1 MAVISEDHIEQVII
15 KEFIELG
22 YQYINGTDI
31 SPDGSMPERE
41 YNEVVLKNRLQEAIA
56 KLNPNIPYEA
66 QEEALRKVLRA
77 DSPELF
83 QNNYQFHKYLTEG
96 VDVEYRKTDR
106 IAGDKVWLID
116 YENRNNNEFLVINQF
131 TVIEG
136 NTNKRPD
143 VILFVNGLPL
153 VVIELKNAA
162 DENANVNAA
171 FNQLQ
176 TYKQAIPSLFQYN
189 ALLIASDGW
198 DALYGSLTSPKQF
211 FVPWKSIDGKLV
223 ADENIPQME
232 VMAKGMLNK
241 EVLPDLIRH
250 FTIFHLNKEK
260 ITKIVPR
267 YHQYFAVN
275 KAIEQTKRATG
286 FSLPPSGGVGGGHGD
301 QRAGVI
307 WHTQG
312 SGKSFSMAFY
322 AGKLVL
328 ALNNPTLVILT
339 DRNDLDD
346 QLFDTFSLSQDILR
360 QTPVQAENRDDLK
373 KKLSVTSGGIVFT
386 TIQKFL
392 PEIEEKIDLGNGKF
406 KNIKGQ
412 FEELSDRRNI
422 VVIADEAHRSQYDF
436 MDGFAKHMRDALPNA
451 SFIGFTGTPIENTD
465 KNTQAVFGDYIDVYD
480 IQQAVEDGATVRIF
494 YENRLAKINLKEEEI
509 PRVDAEFEELT
520 ESEEVTDQQK
530 LKAKWA
536 RLEAIVGNQ
545 HRLSLIAADIVKHFE
560 ERNAILD
567 GKAMI
572 VCMSRRIAVD
582 LYAEI
587 IKIKPD
593 WHSDDD
599 AEGTI
604 KVVMTGSSSDPLP
617 FQPHV
622 RNKAKR
628 KALGDRLKDPKDSLK
643 LAIVRDMWLTGFDA
657 PSMHTLYIDKPMKG
671 HNLMQAIARVN
682 RVYKD
687 KEGGLVVD
695 YIGIATDLK
704 KALSVYTESGGKGKP
719 AFDQEEAAS
728 VMMSKYEIVAQM
740 FSETPKE
747 PDTSLSPFGGNGKGG
762 GFDYKSFFGL
772 TPKEKLYFP
781 IQAANYI
788 LGLEDGKARYTN
800 AVTALSKSFAIS
812 VPHPYTSDIR
822 DEVGLFQAI
831 KARIV
836 KVTQSGKAKSD
847 EEIETAIK
855 QILSD
860 AVAAD
865 EVVDIFDAA
874 GIKKPDISILSDEFL
889 AEVKGMQHK
898 NLAFE
903 LLKKLLNDE
912 IKTRQTTNI
921 VQSKKFSEMIENAVR
936 SYQNN
941 LITSA
946 QVIEELINLAKEI
959 KEADRKGEDLG
970 LDFREFAF
978 YSALEVNDSAVAVL
992 GDDIL
997 RHIAR
1002 ELVDTVR
1009 GNTSI
1014 DWTVRENVQAKM
1026 RIAVKR
1032 ILRKHGYPPDMQEK
1046 ATETVIEQAKLMA
1059 NVFSINTKNYPK
1071 DQDGS
1076 FQLAAEP

>member
-1 MAVISEDHIEQVII
+1 MAVISEDHIEQII
-15 KEFIELG
+15 IQEFVELG
-22 YQYINGTDI
+22 YSYINGADI
-31 SPDGSMPERE
+31 SPEGRAQERE
-41 YNEVVLKNRLQEAIA
+41 YNEVVLKNRLHTAIS
-56 KLNPNIPYEA
+56 KLNPNVPSEA
-66 QEEALRKVLRA
+66 QEEAVKKVLRT
-77 DSPELF
+77 DSPNLY
-83 QNNYQFHKYLTEG
+83 QNNYQVHKYLTDG
-96 VDVEYRKTDR
+96 VDVEYRKGDR
-106 IAGDKVWLID
+106 IVGDKVWLID
-116 YENRNNNEFLVINQF
+116 YDNPTNNEFLVVNQF
-131 TVIEG
+131 TIIE
-136 NTNKRPD
+136 NNVNKRPD
-143 VILFVNGLPL
+143 LILFVNGLPL
-153 VVIELKNAA
+153 VVIELKNAV
-162 DENANVNAA
+162 DENATIHSA

-176 TYKQAIPSLFQYN
+176 TYKQTISSLFLYN
-189 ALLIASDGW
+189 ALLIISDGW

-211 FVPWKSIDGKLV
+211 FVPWKSIDGKMV
-223 ADENIPQME
+223 ADENMPQME

-241 EVLPDLIRH
+241 NVLPDLIRH
-250 FTIFHLNKEK
+250 YIIFHQNKEQ

-275 KAIEQTKRATG
+275 KAVETTKVATA
-286 FSLPPSGGVGGGHGD
+286 VNGD

-312 SGKSFSMAFY
+312 SGKSLSMVFY

-346 QLFDTFSLSQDILR
+346 QLFDTFSQSQDLLR

-392 PEIEEKIDLGNGKF
+392 PEIIDRIDIGEGKT

-412 FEELSDRRNI
+412 FEQLSDRRNI

-436 MDGFAKHMRDALPNA
+436 MDGFAKNMRDALPNA
-451 SFIGFTGTPIENTD
+451 SFIGFTGTPVESVD
-465 KNTQAVFGDYIDVYD
+465 KNTQAVFGEYIDVYD

-494 YENRLAKINLKEEEI
+494 YENRLAKINLKEDEK

-520 ESEEVTDQQK
+520 ENEELSDKQN
-530 LKAKWA
+530 LMSKWG
-536 RLEAIVGNQ
+536 RLEAIVGNE
-545 HRLSLIAADIVKHFE
+545 HRLELIANDIVKHFE
-560 ERNAILD
+560 SRNEVLD

-572 VCMSRRIAVD
+572 VCMSRRICVD
-582 LYAEI
+582 LYAQI
-587 IKIKPD
+587 IKIRPD

-599 AEGTI
+599 KDGTI
-604 KVVMTGSSSDPLP
+604 KVVMTGSSSDPIS

-628 KALGDRLKDPKDSLK
+628 KALGERLKDPKDKLK
-643 LAIVRDMWLTGFDA
+643 IAIVRDMWLTGFDA
-657 PSMHTLYIDKPMKG
+657 PSMHTLYIDKPMQG

-695 YIGIATDLK
+695 YIGIANDLK
-704 KALSVYTESGGKGKP
+704 RALALYTDSGGKGKP
-719 AFDQEEAAS
+719 AFDQDEAAS
-728 VMMSKYEIVAQM
+728 VMMGKYEVVAQM
-740 FSETPKE
+740 FFEQPTDK
-747 PDTSLSPFGGNGKGG
+747 TAQKGLN
-762 GFDYKSFFGL
+762 YKSFFSM

-781 IQAANYI
+781 IQGANYV
-788 LGLEDGKARYTN
+788 LGLENGKDRFIN
-800 AVTALSKSFAIS
+800 AVTELTKSFAIS
-812 VPHPYTSDIR
+812 VPHSYTIDIR

-836 KVTQSGKAKSD
+836 KVTQSGKGKSD

-860 AVAAD
+860 AIVSD
-865 EVVDIFDAA
+865 EVIDIFDAA

-889 AEVKGMQHK
+889 AEVKGMTHK
-898 NLAFE
+898 NLALE
-903 LLKKLLNDE
+903 LLKKLLKGE
-912 IKTRQTTNI
+912 IKSRTKVNL
-921 VQSKKFSEMIENAVR
+921 VQSKKFSDMLDSSVK

-946 QVIEELINLAKEI
+946 QVIDEMIRLAKEI
-959 KEADRKGEDLG
+959 KEADRRGEDLG
-970 LDFREFAF
+970 LDFREYAF
-978 YSALEVNDSAVAVL
+978 YSALELNDSSSAIL

-1009 GNTSI
+1009 RNTTI
-1014 DWTVRENVQAKM
+1014 DWTVREKVQAKM
-1026 RIAVKR
+1026 RLAVKK
-1032 ILRKHGYPPDMQEK
+1032 ILIKYGYPPDMTLK
-1046 ATETVIEQAKLMA
+1046 ATETVLEQAKLLA
-1059 NVFSINTKNYPK
+1059 NDFSSNSTYNLNN
-1071 DQDGS
+1071 DELGMV
-1076 FQLAAEP
+1076 AEP

>member
-1 MAVISEDHIEQVII
+1 MAVISEDHIEQVVIQ
-15 KEFIELG
+15 EFIELG
-22 YQYINGTDI
+22 YHYLNGADI
-31 SPDGSMPERE
+31 SPDGYSQERE
-41 YNEVVLKNRLQEAIA
+41 YNEVVLKSRLQNAIA
-56 KLNPNIPYEA
+56 LINPTVPADA
-66 QEEALRKVLRA
+66 QEEALRKVLRS
-77 DSPELF
+77 DSPNLF
-83 QNNYQFHKYLTEG
+83 HNNYQFHKYLTDG
-96 VDVEYRKTDR
+96 VEIEYRKGDR
-106 IAGDKVWLID
+106 IVGDKVWLID
-116 YENRNNNEFLVINQF
+116 YVNPENNEFLVVNQF
-131 TVIEG
+131 TIIEG
-136 NTNKRPD
+136 NINKRPD
-143 VILFVNGLPL
+143 IILFVNGLPL
-153 VVIELKNAA
+153 VVIELKNAV
-162 DENANVNAA
+162 DENATIKTA

-176 TYKQAIPSLFQYN
+176 TYKQAIPSLFHYN
-189 ALLIASDGW
+189 ALLIVSDGW
-198 DALYGSLTSPKQF
+198 DALYGSLTAPKQF
-211 FVPWKSIDGKLV
+211 FVPWKSIDGNVV
-223 ADENIPQME
+223 ADENMPQME

-241 EVLPDLIRH
+241 NVLLDLIRH
-250 FTIFHLNKEK
+250 YIVFHQNKDQ

-275 KAIEQTKRATG
+275 KAVETTKKATA
-286 FSLPPSGGVGGGHGD
+286 VNGD

-312 SGKSFSMAFY
+312 SGKSLSMVFY

-328 ALNNPTLVILT
+328 ALNNPTLVVLT

-346 QLFDTFSLSQDILR
+346 QLFDTFTSSQDLLR
-360 QTPVQAENRDDLK
+360 QTPVQAENRDHLK
-373 KKLSVTSGGIVFT
+373 RLLSVSSGGIVFT

-392 PEIEEKIDLGNGKF
+392 PEIEDKIELADGKF

-412 FEELSDRRNI
+412 FDELSDRRNI

-494 YENRLAKINLKEEEI
+494 YENRLAKINLKEEEK

-520 ESEEVTDQQK
+520 EGEETTSSQQ

-536 RLEAIVGNQ
+536 RLEAIVGNE
-545 HRLSLIAADIVKHFE
+545 HRLELIAADIVKHFE
-560 ERNAILD
+560 QRNAILD
-567 GKAMI
+567 GKGMI
-572 VCMSRRIAVD
+572 VCMSRRICVD

-587 IKIKPD
+587 VKIKPD

-599 AEGTI
+599 TEGAI
-604 KVVMTGSSSDPLP
+604 KVVMTGSSSDPLS

-622 RNKAKR
+622 RNKPKR
-628 KALGDRLKDPKDSLK
+628 KALGERLKDPKDKLK
-643 LAIVRDMWLTGFDA
+643 IAIVRDMWLTGFDA
-657 PSMHTLYIDKPMKG
+657 PAMHTLYIDKPMKG

-687 KEGGLVVD
+687 KEGGLIVD
-695 YIGIATDLK
+695 YIGIATELK
-704 KALSVYTESGGKGKP
+704 KALSVYTDNGGKGSP
-719 AFDQEEAAS
+719 TFDQEEAAS
-728 VMMSKYEIVAQM
+728 VMMGKYEIVAQM
-740 FSETPKE
+740 FSEQPIDKSQPKGF
-747 PDTSLSPFGGNGKGG
+747 DYNSFFSLSPKQ
-762 GFDYKSFFGL
+762 
-772 TPKEKLYFP
+772 KLYFP

-788 LGLEDGKARYTN
+788 LGLDNGKDRFIN
-800 AVTALSKSFAIS
+800 AVTALTKSFAIS
-812 VPHPYTSDIR
+812 VPHPHTIEIR

-836 KVTQSGKAKSD
+836 KVTQSTKGGKSD

-860 AVAAD
+860 AIVSD

-874 GIKKPDISILSDEFL
+874 GIKKPDISILSDEFM
-889 AEVKGMQHK
+889 AEIKGMQHK

-912 IKTRQTTNI
+912 IKVRRKTNI
-921 VQSKKFSEMIENAVR
+921 VQSKKFSEMLDQAVKN
-936 SYQNN
+936 YQNN
-941 LITSA
+941 LISSA
-946 QVIEELINLAKEI
+946 EIIDEMIRLAKDI
-959 KEADRKGEDLG
+959 KAADRKGEDLG

-992 GDDIL
+992 GDDVL

-1009 GNTSI
+1009 KNTSI

-1026 RIAVKR
+1026 RIAVKK
-1032 ILRKHGYPPDMQEK
+1032 ILRKHGYPPDMELK
-1046 ATETVIEQAKLMA
+1046 ATETVIEQAKLLA
-1059 NVFSINTKNYPK
+1059 NELNDAKSYKLNDRHDNSI
-1071 DQDGS
+1071 
-1076 FQLAAEP
+1076 AAEPN

>member
-1 MAVISEDHIEQVII
+1 MSVISEDHIEQVII
-15 KEFIELG
+15 QEFIDLG

-31 SPDGSMPERE
+31 SPGGATPERE
-41 YNEVVLKNRLQEAIA
+41 YKEVVLKNRLQEAIA
-56 KLNPNIPYEA
+56 KLNPTVPYEA
-66 QEEALRKVLRA
+66 QEEALRKVLRS

-116 YENRNNNEFLVINQF
+116 YESPSNNEFLVINQF

-162 DENANVNAA
+162 DENADVNAA

-176 TYKQAIPSLFQYN
+176 TYKQTIPSLFQYN

-211 FVPWKSIDGKLV
+211 FVPWKSIDGQLV
-223 ADENIPQME
+223 ANETIPQME

-250 FTIFHLNKEK
+250 FTIFHQNKEQT
-260 ITKIVPR
+260 IKIVPR

-275 KAIEQTKRATG
+275 KAVEATRKATAEN
-286 FSLPPSGGVGGGHGD
+286 GD

-312 SGKSFSMAFY
+312 SGKSLSMAFY

-360 QTPVQAENRDDLK
+360 QTPVQAENRDHLK
-373 KKLSVTSGGIVFT
+373 NLLSVTSGGIVFT

-392 PEIEEKIDLGNGKF
+392 PEIEEKIDSGNGKF

-494 YENRLAKINLKEEEI
+494 YENRLAKINLKEEEK

-520 ESEEVTDQQK
+520 ESEELTDQQK

-560 ERNAILD
+560 ERNSILD

-572 VCMSRRIAVD
+572 VCMSRRICVD

-587 IKIKPD
+587 IKIRPD

-604 KVVMTGSSSDPLP
+604 KVVMTGSSSDPLN

-622 RNKAKR
+622 RNKPKR

-740 FSETPKE
+740 FEEQPTDKSQPK
-747 PDTSLSPFGGNGKGG
+747 

-800 AVTALSKSFAIS
+800 SVTALSKSFAIS

-836 KVTQSGKAKSD
+836 KVTQSSKTKSD

-860 AVAAD
+860 AVVAD

-898 NLAFE
+898 NLALE

-912 IKTRQTTNI
+912 IKTRQKTNI

-936 SYQNN
+936 NYQNN

-992 GDDIL
+992 GDEIL

-1009 GNTSI
+1009 KNTSI

-1026 RIAVKR
+1026 RIAVKK
-1032 ILRKHGYPPDMQEK
+1032 ILRKHGYPPDLELK
-1046 ATETVIEQAKLMA
+1046 ATETVIEQAKLLA
-1059 NVFSINTKNYPK
+1059 NEFSKTKEYRINPNS
-1071 DQDGS
+1071 DMS
-1076 FQLAAEP
+1076 IAAEPKE

>member
-1 MAVISEDHIEQVII
+1 MAVISEDHIEQVVIQ
-15 KEFIELG
+15 EFIELG

-56 KLNPNIPYEA
+56 KFNKNIRYEA
-66 QEEALRKVLRA
+66 QEEALRKVLRS
-77 DSPELF
+77 DSPNLF
-83 QNNYQFHKYLTEG
+83 QNNYTFHKYLTEG
-96 VDVEYRKTDR
+96 VEIEYRKGER

-116 YENRNNNEFLVINQF
+116 YENPSNNEFLVVNQF

-153 VVIELKNAA
+153 VVIELKNAT
-162 DENANVNAA
+162 DENATIQSA

-189 ALLIASDGW
+189 AMLIASDGW
-198 DALYGSLTSPKQF
+198 DALYGSLTAPKQF

-241 EVLPDLIRH
+241 AVLLDLVRH
-250 FTIFHLNKEK
+250 FTIFHQNKDQ

-275 KAIEQTKRATG
+275 KALETTKRAT
-286 FSLPPSGGVGGGHGD
+286 SDNGD

-312 SGKSFSMAFY
+312 SGKSLSMVFY
-322 AGKLVL
+322 SGKLVL
-328 ALNNPTLVILT
+328 ALNNPTLVVLT

-346 QLFDTFSLSQDILR
+346 QLFDTFSASQDLLR
-360 QTPVQAENRDDLK
+360 QTPVQAENRDHLK
-373 KKLSVTSGGIVFT
+373 SLLSVSSGGIVFT

-392 PEIEEKIDLGNGKF
+392 PEIEEKIDLGDGKT

-412 FEELSDRRNI
+412 YEQLSERRNI

-436 MDGFAKHMRDALPNA
+436 MDGFAKHMRDALPYA
-451 SFIGFTGTPIENTD
+451 SFIGFTGTPIESTD

-494 YENRLAKINLKEEEI
+494 YENRLAKINLKEEEK

-520 ESEEVTDQQK
+520 ESEELTDRQK

-536 RLEAIVGNQ
+536 RLEAIVGNPK
-545 HRLSLIAADIVKHFE
+545 RIALIAQDIVNHFE
-560 ERNAILD
+560 SRNAVLD

-572 VCMSRRIAVD
+572 VCMSRRICVD
-582 LYAEI
+582 LYNAI
-587 IKIKPD
+587 VAIKPE

-599 AEGTI
+599 AEGVV

-622 RNKAKR
+622 RNKPRR
-628 KALGDRLKDPKDSLK
+628 KALGERLKDPKDSLK

-657 PSMHTLYIDKPMKG
+657 PAMHTLYIDKPMKG

-719 AFDQEEAAS
+719 AFDQDEAAE
-728 VMMSKYEIVAQM
+728 VMMGKYEVVAQM
-740 FSETPKE
+740 FSEQPADKSQPK
-747 PDTSLSPFGGNGKGG
+747 

-788 LGLEDGKARYTN
+788 LGLENGKERYIN
-800 AVTALSKSFAIS
+800 AVTSLSKAFAIS
-812 VPHPYTSDIR
+812 VPHPYTIDIR

-836 KVTQSGKAKSD
+836 KVTQSGKTKSD

-860 AVAAD
+860 AVVAD
-865 EVVDIFDAA
+865 AVVDIFDAA

-898 NLAFE
+898 NLALE

-912 IKTRQTTNI
+912 IKTRQKTNL
-921 VQSKKFSEMIENAVR
+921 VQSKKFSEMLESAVR
-936 SYQNN
+936 NYQNN

-946 QVIEELINLAKEI
+946 QVIEELIKLAKDI

-978 YSALEVNDSAVAVL
+978 YTALEVNDSAVSVL
-992 GDDIL
+992 GDDVL

-1009 GNTSI
+1009 RNTSI

-1026 RIAVKR
+1026 RIAVKK
-1032 ILRKHGYPPDMQEK
+1032 ILRKHGYPPDLELK
-1046 ATETVIEQAKLMA
+1046 ATETVIEQAKMMA
-1059 NVFSINTKNYPK
+1059 SEFSKTKEYKINPSS
-1071 DQDGS
+1071 DIS
-1076 FQLAAEP
+1076 IAAEPEQ

>member
-1 MAVISEDHIEQVII
+1 MAVISEEQIEQVII
-15 KEFIELG
+15 QEFIELG

-31 SPDGSMPERE
+31 SPDGSMHERE

-56 KLNPNIPYEA
+56 KLNPTIPYEA
-66 QEEALRKVLRA
+66 QEEALRKVLRS

-83 QNNYQFHKYLTEG
+83 QNNYQFHKYLTDG
-96 VDVEYRKTDR
+96 VDVEYRKKDR

-116 YENRNNNEFLVINQF
+116 YENPSNNEFLVINQF

-162 DENANVNAA
+162 DENADVNAA

-176 TYKQAIPSLFQYN
+176 TYKQSIPSLFQYN

-211 FVPWKSIDGKLV
+211 FGAWKSIDGQLV
-223 ADENIPQME
+223 ADETIPQME

-241 EVLPDLIRH
+241 NVLPDLIRH
-250 FTIFHLNKEK
+250 FTIFHQNKEQ

-275 KAIEQTKRATG
+275 KAVEATRKATAEN
-286 FSLPPSGGVGGGHGD
+286 GD

-312 SGKSFSMAFY
+312 SGKSLSMAFY

-346 QLFDTFSLSQDILR
+346 QLFDTFSLSKDILR
-360 QTPVQAENRDDLK
+360 QTPAQAENRDDLK

-392 PEIEEKIDLGNGKF
+392 PEIEDRIDLGNGKF

-412 FEELSDRRNI
+412 FDELSDRRNI

-494 YENRLAKINLKEEEI
+494 YENRLAKITLKEKEI

-520 ESEEVTDQQK
+520 ESEEITDQQK

-545 HRLSLIAADIVKHFE
+545 DRLSLIAADIVKHFE
-560 ERNAILD
+560 QRNTTLD
-567 GKAMI
+567 GKVMI
-572 VCMSRRIAVD
+572 VCMSRRICVD

-604 KVVMTGSSSDPLP
+604 KVVMTGSSSDPLN

-622 RNKAKR
+622 RNKPKR

-704 KALSVYTESGGKGKP
+704 KALSVYTENGGKGKP

-728 VMMSKYEIVAQM
+728 VMMSKYEIVVQM
-740 FSETPKE
+740 FEEQPTDKSQPK
-747 PDTSLSPFGGNGKGG
+747 

-800 AVTALSKSFAIS
+800 SVTALSKSFAIS

-836 KVTQSGKAKSD
+836 KVTQSSKTKSD

-860 AVAAD
+860 AVVAD

-889 AEVKGMQHK
+889 AEVKGMQYK
-898 NLAFE
+898 NLALE

-912 IKTRQTTNI
+912 IKTRQKTNI
-921 VQSKKFSEMIENAVR
+921 VQSKKFSEMLDQAIKN
-936 SYQNN
+936 YQNN
-941 LITSA
+941 LITSG
-946 QVIEELINLAKEI
+946 QIIDEMIRLAKEI
-959 KEADRKGEDLG
+959 TEADRKGEDLG

-992 GDDIL
+992 GDEIL

-1002 ELVDTVR
+1002 ELVDTIR
-1009 GNTSI
+1009 KNSSI

-1026 RIAVKR
+1026 RIAVKK
-1032 ILRKHGYPPDMQEK
+1032 ILRKHGYPPDLESK
-1046 ATETVIEQAKLMA
+1046 ATETVIEQAKMMA
-1059 NVFSINTKNYPK
+1059 NEFSKIKEYKINPSN
-1071 DQDGS
+1071 DIS
-1076 FQLAAEP
+1076 IAAEPKK

>member
-1 MAVISEDHIEQVII
+1 MAAVISEDHIEQIVIQ
-15 KEFIELG
+15 EFIDLG
-22 YQYINGTDI
+22 YSYVNGADI
-31 SPDGSMPERE
+31 SPDGIAQERE
-41 YNEVVLKNRLQEAIA
+41 FDEVVLKQRLQTAIT

-66 QEEALRKVLRA
+66 QEEAIKKILRT
-77 DSPELF
+77 DSPNLF
-83 QNNYQFHKYLTEG
+83 QNNYQVHKYLTDG
-96 VDVEYRKTDR
+96 VDVEYRKGDR

-116 YENRNNNEFLVINQF
+116 YENPTNNEFLVVNQF
-131 TVIEG
+131 TIIEK
-136 NTNKRPD
+136 NINKRPD
-143 VILFVNGLPL
+143 IILFVNGLPL
-153 VVIELKNAA
+153 VVIELKNAV
-162 DENANVNAA
+162 DENATIHSA

-176 TYKQAIPSLFQYN
+176 TYKQTISSLFLYN
-189 ALLIASDGW
+189 ALLIISDGW

-211 FVPWKSIDGKLV
+211 FVPWKSIDGKMV
-223 ADENIPQME
+223 ADENMPQME
-232 VMAKGMLNK
+232 VMVKGMLNK

-250 FTIFHLNKEK
+250 YIIFHQNKEE
-260 ITKIVPR
+260 IIKIVPR

-275 KAIEQTKRATG
+275 KAVETTKVATAIN
-286 FSLPPSGGVGGGHGD
+286 GD

-312 SGKSFSMAFY
+312 SGKSLSMVFY

-346 QLFDTFSLSQDILR
+346 QLFDTFSQSQDLLR

-392 PEIEEKIDLGNGKF
+392 PEIIEKIDIGEGKT

-412 FEELSDRRNI
+412 FEQLSDRRNI

-494 YENRLAKINLKEEEI
+494 YENRLAKINLKEEDK

-520 ESEEVTDQQK
+520 ESEEQDDRQK
-530 LKAKWA
+530 LKSRWA
-536 RLEAIVGNQ
+536 RLEAIVGNE
-545 HRLSLIAADIVKHFE
+545 HRLELIANDIVKHFE
-560 ERNAILD
+560 SRNEILD
-567 GKAMI
+567 GKGMI
-572 VCMSRRIAVD
+572 VCMSRRICVD
-582 LYAEI
+582 LYAQI
-587 IKIKPD
+587 IKIRPD

-599 AEGTI
+599 TEGTI
-604 KVVMTGSSSDPLP
+604 KVVMTGSSSDPLN

-622 RNKAKR
+622 RNKGKR
-628 KALGDRLKDPKDSLK
+628 KSLGERLKDPKDNLK

-657 PSMHTLYIDKPMKG
+657 PSMHTLYLDKPMQG

-695 YIGIATDLK
+695 YIGIANDLK
-704 KALSVYTESGGKGKP
+704 RALALYTDSGGKGKP
-719 AFDQEEAAS
+719 AFDQDEAAS
-728 VMMSKYEIVAQM
+728 VMMGKYEIVAQM
-740 FSETPKE
+740 FSEQPTDK
-747 PDTSLSPFGGNGKGG
+747 TVQKGLN
-762 GFDYKSFFGL
+762 YKSFFGL

-788 LGLEDGKARYTN
+788 LGLENGKDRYIN
-800 AVTALSKSFAIS
+800 SVTALSKSFAIS
-812 VPHPYTSDIR
+812 VPHPYTIDIR

-836 KVTQSGKAKSD
+836 KVTQSGKGKSD

-860 AVAAD
+860 AIVSD
-865 EVVDIFDAA
+865 EVIDIFDAA

-889 AEVKGMQHK
+889 AEVKGMTHK
-898 NLAFE
+898 NLALE
-903 LLKKLLNDE
+903 LLKKLLKDE
-912 IKTRQTTNI
+912 IKTRNRVNL
-921 VQSKKFSEMIENAVR
+921 VQSKKFSEMLDSSVR
-936 SYQNN
+936 NYQNN

-946 QVIEELINLAKEI
+946 QVIDEMIRLAKEI
-959 KEADRKGEDLG
+959 KDADRRGENLG
-970 LDFREFAF
+970 LDFREYAF
-978 YSALEVNDSAVAVL
+978 YSALEVNDNSVAVL

-1009 GNTSI
+1009 RNTSI

-1026 RIAVKR
+1026 RIAVKK
-1032 ILRKHGYPPDMQEK
+1032 ILRKHGYPPDMELK
-1046 ATETVIEQAKLMA
+1046 ATETVIEQAKLLA
-1059 NVFSINTKNYPK
+1059 NDFSNKNSYYNIG
-1071 DQDGS
+1071 GS
-1076 FQLAAEP
+1076 DELGMVAEPD

>member
-15 KEFIELG
+15 QEFIDLG
-22 YQYINGTDI
+22 YSYVNGADI
-31 SPDGSMPERE
+31 SPEGTAQERE
-41 YNEVVLKNRLQEAIA
+41 FNEVVLKNRLHSAIA
-56 KLNPNIPYEA
+56 QLNPNVPYEA
-66 QEEALRKVLRA
+66 QEEAVKKLLRT
-77 DSPELF
+77 DSPNLF
-83 QNNYQFHKYLTEG
+83 QNNYQVHKHLTDG
-96 VDVEYRKTDR
+96 VDVEYRKGDR
-106 IAGDKVWLID
+106 IIGDKVWLID
-116 YENRNNNEFLVINQF
+116 YENPTNNEFLVVNQF
-131 TVIEG
+131 TIIE
-136 NTNKRPD
+136 NNVNKRPD
-143 VILFVNGLPL
+143 LILFINGLPL
-153 VVIELKNAA
+153 VVIELKNAV
-162 DENANVNAA
+162 DENATISSA

-176 TYKQAIPSLFQYN
+176 TYKQTISSLFQYN
-189 ALLIASDGW
+189 ALLIISDGW

-232 VMAKGMLNK
+232 VLAKGMLNK
-241 EVLPDLIRH
+241 SVLPDLIRNYI
-250 FTIFHLNKEK
+250 IFHQNKEQ

-275 KAIEQTKRATG
+275 KAVETTKLAT
-286 FSLPPSGGVGGGHGD
+286 SEKGD

-312 SGKSFSMAFY
+312 SGKSLSMVFY

-346 QLFDTFSLSQDILR
+346 QLFDTFSQSQDLLR

-373 KKLSVTSGGIVFT
+373 KKLSVSSGGIVFT

-392 PEIEEKIDLGNGKF
+392 PEVVDKIDVGEGKT

-412 FEELSDRRNI
+412 FEQLSDRRNI

-451 SFIGFTGTPIENTD
+451 SFIGFTGTPIANTD

-494 YENRLAKINLKEEEI
+494 YENRLAKINLKEEEK

-520 ESEEVTDQQK
+520 ESEELTERQK
-530 LKAKWA
+530 LKSKWA
-536 RLEAIVGNQ
+536 RLEAIVGNE
-545 HRLSLIAADIVKHFE
+545 HRLELIANDIVKHFE
-560 ERNAILD
+560 SRNEILD

-572 VCMSRRIAVD
+572 VCMSRRICVD
-582 LYAEI
+582 LYAQI
-587 IKIKPD
+587 IKLRPE

-599 AEGTI
+599 ADGSI
-604 KVVMTGSSSDPLP
+604 KVVMTGSSSDPLS

-628 KALGDRLKDPKDSLK
+628 KALGERIKDPKDKLK
-643 LAIVRDMWLTGFDA
+643 IAIVRDMWLTGFDA
-657 PSMHTLYIDKPMKG
+657 PSMHTLYIDKPMQG

-695 YIGIATDLK
+695 YIGIANDLK
-704 KALSVYTESGGKGKP
+704 RALALYTDSGGKGKP
-719 AFDQEEAAS
+719 AFDQDEAAS
-728 VMMSKYEIVAQM
+728 VMMGKYEIVSQM
-740 FSETPKE
+740 FSEQPLDK
-747 PDTSLSPFGGNGKGG
+747 SVKK
-762 GFDYKSFFGL
+762 GFDYKSFF
-772 TPKEKLYFP
+772 TMSPKEKLYFP
-781 IQAANYI
+781 IQGANYV
-788 LGLEDGKARYTN
+788 LGLENGKERFIN
-800 AVTALSKSFAIS
+800 AVTELTKSFAIS
-812 VPHPYTSDIR
+812 VPHPYTMDIR

-831 KARIV
+831 KTRIV
-836 KVTQSGKAKSD
+836 KVTQSERGKTD
-847 EEIETAIK
+847 EEIDTAIK

-860 AVAAD
+860 AIVSD
-865 EVVDIFDAA
+865 EVIDIFDAA

-889 AEVKGMQHK
+889 AEVKGMTHK
-898 NLAFE
+898 NLALE
-903 LLKKLLNDE
+903 LLKKLLKGE
-912 IKTRQTTNI
+912 IKTRTKVNL
-921 VQSKKFSEMIENAVR
+921 VQAKKFSEMLDSSVKN
-936 SYQNN
+936 YQNN

-946 QVIEELINLAKEI
+946 QVIDEMIRLAKEI
-959 KEADRKGEDLG
+959 KEADRRGEDLG
-970 LDFREFAF
+970 LDFREYAF
-978 YSALEVNDSAVAVL
+978 YSALEVNDSSVAVL

-1009 GNTSI
+1009 RNTSI

-1026 RIAVKR
+1026 RIAVKK
-1032 ILRKHGYPPDMQEK
+1032 ILRKHGYPPDMELK
-1046 ATETVIEQAKLMA
+1046 ATETVIEQAKLLA
-1059 NVFSINTKNYPK
+1059 NDFSGTSTYMLNGDNL
-1071 DQDGS
+1071 GMV
-1076 FQLAAEP
+1076 AEP

>member
-1 MAVISEDHIEQVII
+1 MTVISEDHIERVVIQ
-15 KEFIELG
+15 EFIELG
-22 YQYINGTDI
+22 YQYLNGVEI
-31 SPDGSMPERE
+31 SPDGLFKERE
-41 YNEVVLKNRLQEAIA
+41 YTEVVLKQRLKNAIA
-56 KLNPNIPYEA
+56 LFNSNIPAEA
-66 QEEALRKVLRA
+66 QEEALRKVLRS
-77 DSPELF
+77 DSPNLF
-83 QNNYQFHKYLTEG
+83 QNNYQFHKYLTDG
-96 VDVEYRKTDR
+96 VEIEYRKADR

-116 YENRNNNEFLVINQF
+116 YTNPENNAFLVINQF

-143 VILFVNGLPL
+143 IILFINGLPL

-162 DENANVNAA
+162 DENATIKTA

-189 ALLIASDGW
+189 VLLIASDGW
-198 DALYGSLTSPKQF
+198 DALYGSLTAPKQF
-211 FVPWKSIDGKLV
+211 FVPWKSIDGNVV
-223 ADENIPQME
+223 ADENMPQIE
-232 VMAKGMLNK
+232 VLAKGMLNK
-241 EVLPDLIRH
+241 KVFLDLIRH
-250 FTIFHLNKEK
+250 YVVFHQNKDQF
-260 ITKIVPR
+260 IKIVPR

-275 KAIEQTKRATG
+275 KAVETTKKATA
-286 FSLPPSGGVGGGHGD
+286 VNGD

-312 SGKSFSMAFY
+312 SGKSLSMVFY

-346 QLFDTFSLSQDILR
+346 QLFDTFSLSQDLLR
-360 QTPVQAENRDDLK
+360 QTPVQAENRDHLK
-373 KKLSVTSGGIVFT
+373 SLLSVSSGGIVFT

-392 PEIEEKIDLGNGKF
+392 PEIEEKIDLGYGKT

-412 FEELSDRRNI
+412 FEQLSDRRNI

-436 MDGFAKHMRDALPNA
+436 IDGFAKHMRDALPNA

-480 IQQAVEDGATVRIF
+480 IQQAVEDGATVRIY
-494 YENRLAKINLKEEEI
+494 YENRLAKINLKEEEK

-520 ESEEVTDQQK
+520 ESEEQSDRQQ

-536 RLEAIVGNQ
+536 RLEAIVGNE
-545 HRLSLIAADIVKHFE
+545 HRLQLIAADIVKHFE
-560 ERNAILD
+560 QRDAILD

-572 VCMSRRIAVD
+572 VCMSRRICVD
-582 LYAEI
+582 LYDEI
-587 IKIKPD
+587 VKIRPE
-593 WHSDDD
+593 WHSNDDTD
-599 AEGTI
+599 GII
-604 KVVMTGSSSDPLP
+604 KVVMTGSSSDPLNY
-617 FQPHV
+617 QPHV
-622 RNKAKR
+622 RNKQKR
-628 KALGDRLKDPKDSLK
+628 KALGDRLKEPKDKLK

-657 PSMHTLYIDKPMKG
+657 PVLHTLYIDKPMKG

-687 KEGGLVVD
+687 KEGGLIVD
-695 YIGIATDLK
+695 YIGFATDLK
-704 KALSVYTESGGKGKP
+704 KAMSVYTESGGKGNP

-728 VMMSKYEIVAQM
+728 VMMGKYEIVAQM
-740 FSETPKE
+740 FSEQPT
-747 PDTSLSPFGGNGKGG
+747 DISQLKG
-762 GFDYKSFFGL
+762 FKYKSFFGL

-781 IQAANYI
+781 IQATNFI
-788 LGLEDGKARYTN
+788 LGLENGKDRYIN
-800 AVTALSKSFAIS
+800 AVTALTRAFAIS
-812 VPHPYTSDIR
+812 VPHPYTIDIR
-822 DEVGLFQAI
+822 DEVGLFQAM

-836 KVTQSGKAKSD
+836 KVTQSSKWGKSD
-847 EEIETAIK
+847 EDIETAIK

-860 AVAAD
+860 AIVSD

-912 IKTRQTTNI
+912 IKSRQKINL
-921 VQSKKFSEMIENAVR
+921 VQSKKFSEMLNQAVKN
-936 SYQNN
+936 YQNN

-946 QVIEELINLAKEI
+946 QVIEEMIQLAKDI

-978 YSALEVNDSAVAVL
+978 YSALEVNDSAVSIL
-992 GDDIL
+992 GDDVL

-1002 ELVDTVR
+1002 ELVDAVKN
-1009 GNTSI
+1009 NTSI
-1014 DWTVRENVQAKM
+1014 DWAIRENVQAKM
-1026 RIAVKR
+1026 RIAIKK
-1032 ILRKHGYPPDMQEK
+1032 ILRKYGYPPDMEFK
-1046 ATETVIEQAKLMA
+1046 ATETVIEQAKLLA
-1059 NVFSINTKNYPK
+1059 DEFFGKPYSL
-1071 DQDGS
+1071 GS
-1076 FQLAAEP
+1076 DIPYSMVAEP

>member
-1 MAVISEDHIEQVII
+1 MAAVISENHIEQIVIQ
-15 KEFIELG
+15 EFIDLG
-22 YQYINGTDI
+22 YSYVNGADI
-31 SPDGSMPERE
+31 SPEGIAQERQFD
-41 YNEVVLKNRLQEAIA
+41 EVVLKLRLQAAIS
-56 KLNPNIPYEA
+56 KLNPNVPYEA
-66 QEEALRKVLRA
+66 QEEAVKKLLRTN
-77 DSPELF
+77 SPNLF
-83 QNNYQFHKYLTEG
+83 QNNYDVHKYLTDG
-96 VDVEYRKTDR
+96 VDVEYRKGDR

-116 YENRNNNEFLVINQF
+116 YENPNNNEYLVVNQF
-131 TVIEG
+131 TIIE
-136 NTNKRPD
+136 NNVNKRPD
-143 VILFVNGLPL
+143 IILFINGLPL
-153 VVIELKNAA
+153 VVIELKNAV
-162 DENANVNAA
+162 DENATINSA

-176 TYKQAIPSLFQYN
+176 TYKQSIPSLFLYN
-189 ALLIASDGW
+189 ALLIVSDGW
-198 DALYGSLTSPKQF
+198 EALYGSLTSPKQF
-211 FVPWKSIDGKLV
+211 FVPWKSIDGKMV
-223 ADENIPQME
+223 ADENMPQME
-232 VMAKGMLNK
+232 VMVKGMLNK
-241 EVLPDLIRH
+241 QVLPDLIRH
-250 FTIFHLNKEK
+250 YILFHKNKEE
-260 ITKIVPR
+260 IIKIVPR

-275 KAIEQTKRATG
+275 KAVETTRVATAEG
-286 FSLPPSGGVGGGHGD
+286 GD

-312 SGKSFSMAFY
+312 SGKSLSMVFY

-373 KKLSVTSGGIVFT
+373 KKLSVASGGIVFT

-392 PEIEEKIDLGNGKF
+392 PEVIEKVDIGDGKT

-412 FEELSDRRNI
+412 FEQLSDRRNI

-480 IQQAVEDGATVRIF
+480 IQQAVEDGATVRIY
-494 YENRLAKINLKEEEI
+494 YENRLAKINLKEEEK

-520 ESEEVTDQQK
+520 ESEEQSQLHK
-530 LKAKWA
+530 LKSRWA
-536 RLEAIVGNQ
+536 RLEAIVGNE
-545 HRLSLIAADIVKHFE
+545 HRLELIAADIVKHFE
-560 ERNAILD
+560 TRNETLD

-572 VCMSRRIAVD
+572 VCMSRRICVD
-582 LYAEI
+582 LYAQI
-587 IKIKPD
+587 IKIRPD

-599 AEGTI
+599 KEGTI
-604 KVVMTGSSSDPLP
+604 KVVMTGSSSDPLN

-628 KALGDRLKDPKDSLK
+628 KALGERLKDAKDPLK

-657 PSMHTLYIDKPMKG
+657 PSMHTLYLDKPMQG

-695 YIGIATDLK
+695 YIGIANDLK
-704 KALSVYTESGGKGKP
+704 RALALYTDSGGKGKP
-719 AFDQEEAAS
+719 AFDQDEAAE
-728 VMMSKYEIVAQM
+728 VMMGKYEIVSQM
-740 FSETPKE
+740 FSEQPLDRTVQK
-747 PDTSLSPFGGNGKGG
+747 
-762 GFDYKSFFGL
+762 GFDYKSFFSL

-788 LGLEDGKARYTN
+788 LGLENGKDRYIN
-800 AVTALSKSFAIS
+800 SVTALSKSFAIS
-812 VPHPYTSDIR
+812 VPHPYTIDIR

-836 KVTQSGKAKSD
+836 KVTQSGGKSD
-847 EEIETAIK
+847 EEMETAIK

-860 AVAAD
+860 AIVSED
-865 EVVDIFDAA
+865 VIDIFDAA

-889 AEVKGMQHK
+889 AEVKGMTHK
-898 NLAFE
+898 NLALE
-903 LLKKLLNDE
+903 LLKKLLKGE
-912 IKTRQTTNI
+912 IKTRTKVNL
-921 VQSKKFSEMIENAVR
+921 VQSKKFSEMLDSAVKN
-936 SYQNN
+936 YQNN

-946 QVIEELINLAKEI
+946 QVIDEMIRLAKEI
-959 KEADRKGEDLG
+959 KEADRRGEDLG
-970 LDFREFAF
+970 LDFREYAF
-978 YSALEVNDSAVAVL
+978 YSALEVNDSSVAIL
-992 GDDIL
+992 GDEIL

-1009 GNTSI
+1009 KNTSI

-1026 RIAVKR
+1026 RIAVKK
-1032 ILRKHGYPPDMQEK
+1032 ILRKHGYPPDMELK
-1046 ATETVIEQAKLMA
+1046 ATETVIEQAKL
-1059 NVFSINTKNYPK
+1059 
-1071 DQDGS
+1071 
-1076 FQLAAEP
+1076 LATDYSSSSNSYNLGDLDDLRMVAEL

>member
-15 KEFIELG
+15 QEFIELG

-56 KLNPNIPYEA
+56 KLNPTVPYEA
-66 QEEALRKVLRA
+66 QEEALRKVLRS

-96 VDVEYRKTDR
+96 VDVEYRKKDR

-116 YENRNNNEFLVINQF
+116 YENPSNNEFLVINQF

-162 DENANVNAA
+162 DENADVNAA

-176 TYKQAIPSLFQYN
+176 TYKQTIPNLFQYN

-211 FVPWKSIDGKLV
+211 FVPWKSIDGQLV

-250 FTIFHLNKEK
+250 FTIFHQNKEQ

-275 KAIEQTKRATG
+275 KAVEATRKATAEN
-286 FSLPPSGGVGGGHGD
+286 GD

-312 SGKSFSMAFY
+312 SGKSLSMAFY

-392 PEIEEKIDLGNGKF
+392 PEIEEKIDLGNGKY

-494 YENRLAKINLKEEEI
+494 YENRLAKINLKEEEK

-520 ESEEVTDQQK
+520 ESEELTDQQK

-572 VCMSRRIAVD
+572 VCMSRRICVD

-604 KVVMTGSSSDPLP
+604 KVVMTGSSSDPLN

-622 RNKAKR
+622 RNKPKR

-740 FSETPKE
+740 FEEQPTDKSQPK
-747 PDTSLSPFGGNGKGG
+747 
-762 GFDYKSFFGL
+762 GFDYKSFFRL

-800 AVTALSKSFAIS
+800 SVTALSKSFAIS

-836 KVTQSGKAKSD
+836 KVTQSSKTKSD

-860 AVAAD
+860 AVVAD

-898 NLAFE
+898 NLALE

-912 IKTRQTTNI
+912 IKTRQKTNI

-936 SYQNN
+936 NYQNN

-992 GDDIL
+992 GDEIL

-1002 ELVDTVR
+1002 ELVDTIR
-1009 GNTSI
+1009 KNSSI

-1026 RIAVKR
+1026 RIAVKK
-1032 ILRKHGYPPDMQEK
+1032 ILRKHGYPPDLELK
-1046 ATETVIEQAKLMA
+1046 ATETVIEQAKMMA
-1059 NVFSINTKNYPK
+1059 SEFSKSKDYKINPSS
-1071 DQDGS
+1071 DMS
-1076 FQLAAEP
+1076 IAAEPKE

>member
-1 MAVISEDHIEQVII
+1 MAAVISEDHIEQIVIQ
-15 KEFIELG
+15 EFIDLG
-22 YQYINGTDI
+22 YSYVNGADI
-31 SPDGSMPERE
+31 SPEGIAQERQFD
-41 YNEVVLKNRLQEAIA
+41 EVVLKQRLQAAIS
-56 KLNPNIPYEA
+56 KLNPNVPYEA
-66 QEEALRKVLRA
+66 QEEAVKKLLRTNG
-77 DSPELF
+77 PNLF
-83 QNNYQFHKYLTEG
+83 QNNYDVHKYLTDG
-96 VDVEYRKTDR
+96 VDVEYRKGDR

-116 YENRNNNEFLVINQF
+116 YENPNNNEYLVVNQF
-131 TVIEG
+131 TIIE
-136 NTNKRPD
+136 NNVNKRPD
-143 VILFVNGLPL
+143 IILFINGLPL
-153 VVIELKNAA
+153 VVIELKNAV
-162 DENANVNAA
+162 DENATINSA

-176 TYKQAIPSLFQYN
+176 TYKQAIPSLFLYN
-189 ALLIASDGW
+189 ALLIVSDGW
-198 DALYGSLTSPKQF
+198 EALYGSLTSPKQF
-211 FVPWKSIDGKLV
+211 FVPWKSIDGKMV
-223 ADENIPQME
+223 ADENMPQME
-232 VMAKGMLNK
+232 VMVKGMLNK

-250 FTIFHLNKEK
+250 YILFHKNKEE
-260 ITKIVPR
+260 ILKIVPR

-275 KAIEQTKRATG
+275 KAVDTTRVATAEG
-286 FSLPPSGGVGGGHGD
+286 GD

-312 SGKSFSMAFY
+312 SGKSLSMVFY

-373 KKLSVTSGGIVFT
+373 KKLSVASGGIVFT

-392 PEIEEKIDLGNGKF
+392 PEVIEKIDIGDGKT

-412 FEELSDRRNI
+412 FEQLSDRRNI

-480 IQQAVEDGATVRIF
+480 IQQAVEDGATVRIY
-494 YENRLAKINLKEEEI
+494 YENRLAKINLKEEEK

-520 ESEEVTDQQK
+520 ESEEQSQQHK
-530 LKAKWA
+530 LKSRWA
-536 RLEAIVGNQ
+536 RLEAIVGNE
-545 HRLSLIAADIVKHFE
+545 HRLELIAADIVKHFE
-560 ERNAILD
+560 TRNETLD

-572 VCMSRRIAVD
+572 VCMSRRICVD
-582 LYAEI
+582 LYAQI
-587 IKIKPD
+587 IKIRPD
-593 WHSDDD
+593 WHSEDDK
-599 AEGTI
+599 EGTI
-604 KVVMTGSSSDPLP
+604 KVVMTGSSSDPLN

-622 RNKAKR
+622 RNKSKR
-628 KALGDRLKDPKDSLK
+628 KALGERLKDPKDPLK

-657 PSMHTLYIDKPMKG
+657 PSMHTLYLDKPMQG

-695 YIGIATDLK
+695 YIGIANDLK
-704 KALSVYTESGGKGKP
+704 QALALYTDSGGKGKP
-719 AFDQEEAAS
+719 AFDQDEAAD
-728 VMMSKYEIVAQM
+728 VMMGKYEIVSQM
-740 FSETPKE
+740 FSEQPLDKTAQK
-747 PDTSLSPFGGNGKGG
+747 
-762 GFDYKSFFGL
+762 GFDYKSFFTL

-788 LGLEDGKARYTN
+788 LGLENGKDRYIN
-800 AVTALSKSFAIS
+800 SVTALSKSFAIS
-812 VPHPYTSDIR
+812 VPHPYTIDIR

-836 KVTQSGKAKSD
+836 KVTQIGGKSD
-847 EEIETAIK
+847 EEMETAIK

-860 AVAAD
+860 AIVSED
-865 EVVDIFDAA
+865 VIDIFDAA

-889 AEVKGMQHK
+889 AEVKGMTHK
-898 NLAFE
+898 NLALE
-903 LLKKLLNDE
+903 LLKKLLKGE
-912 IKTRQTTNI
+912 IKTRTKVNL
-921 VQSKKFSEMIENAVR
+921 VQSKKFSEMLDSAVKN
-936 SYQNN
+936 YQNN

-946 QVIEELINLAKEI
+946 QVIDEMIRLAKEI
-959 KEADRKGEDLG
+959 KEADRRGEDLG
-970 LDFREFAF
+970 LDFREYAF
-978 YSALEVNDSAVAVL
+978 YSALEVNDSSVAVL
-992 GDDIL
+992 GDEIL

-1009 GNTSI
+1009 KNTSI

-1032 ILRKHGYPPDMQEK
+1032 ILRKHGYPPDMELK
-1046 ATETVIEQAKLMA
+1046 ATETVIEQAKL
-1059 NVFSINTKNYPK
+1059 
-1071 DQDGS
+1071 
-1076 FQLAAEP
+1076 LATDYSSN

>member
-1 MAVISEDHIEQVII
+1 MAAVISEDHIEQVII
-15 KEFIELG
+15 QEFIDLG
-22 YQYINGTDI
+22 YHYLNGVDI
-31 SPDGSMPERE
+31 SPEGLYKERE

-56 KLNPNIPYEA
+56 KHNPTIPAEA
-66 QEEALRKVLRA
+66 QEEALRKVLRS

-83 QNNYQFHKYLTEG
+83 QNNYRFHKYLTDG
-96 VDVEYRKTDR
+96 VEVEFRKGDR
-106 IAGDKVWLID
+106 IAGDKVWLVD
-116 YENRNNNEFLVINQF
+116 YDNPHNNEFLVVNQF

-136 NTNKRPD
+136 NVNKRPD

-162 DENANVNAA
+162 DENADVSAA

-176 TYKQAIPSLFQYN
+176 TYKKAIPSLFQYN

-211 FVPWKSIDGKLV
+211 FVPWKSIDGELV
-223 ADENIPQME
+223 ADEHIPQME

-241 EVLPDLIRH
+241 DVMLDLIRH
-250 FTIFHLNKEK
+250 FTIFHQNKEQL
-260 ITKIVPR
+260 TKIVPR

-275 KAIEQTKRATG
+275 KAVNATKKATDIN
-286 FSLPPSGGVGGGHGD
+286 GD

-312 SGKSFSMAFY
+312 SGKSLSMAFY

-360 QTPVQAENRDDLK
+360 QTPVQAENRDHLKDL
-373 KKLSVTSGGIVFT
+373 LSVGSGGIVFT

-392 PEIEEKIDLGNGKF
+392 PEIEQKIDLGDGKF

-412 FEELSDRRNI
+412 FDELSDRRNI

-436 MDGFAKHMRDALPNA
+436 IDGFAKHMRDALPNA

-465 KNTQAVFGDYIDVYD
+465 KNTQAVFGDYIDIYD

-494 YENRLAKINLKEEEI
+494 YENRLAKIALKEENKYQIDEQLNL
-509 PRVDAEFEELT
+509 VAEEMADYGEKDEGISYDI
-520 ESEEVTDQQK
+520 ESK
-530 LKAKWA
+530 KAKWA
-536 RLEAIVGNQ
+536 RLEAIVG
-545 HRLSLIAADIVKHFE
+545 HPDRLKLIATDIVKHFE
-560 ERNAILD
+560 DRNAILD
-567 GKAMI
+567 GKGMI
-572 VCMSRRIAVD
+572 VCMSRRIAVE
-582 LYAEI
+582 LYDEI
-587 IKIKPD
+587 IKIRPD

-599 AEGTI
+599 NEGAI

-628 KALGDRLKDPKDSLK
+628 KALGERLKDPKDGLK

-657 PSMHTLYIDKPMKG
+657 PSLHTLYIDKPMKG

-719 AFDQEEAAS
+719 AFDQEEAAA

-740 FSETPKE
+740 FSEQPKDHTE
-747 PDTSLSPFGGNGKGG
+747 SKG
-762 GFDYKSFFGL
+762 FNYQSFFTM

-788 LGLEDGKARYTN
+788 LGLEDGKARYIN
-800 AVTALSKSFAIS
+800 AVTALSKAFAIS
-812 VPHPYTSDIR
+812 VPHPSTIEIR

-831 KARIV
+831 KSRIV
-836 KVTQSGKAKSD
+836 KVTQSKKGKSD

-860 AVAAD
+860 AVVAD
-865 EVVDIFDAA
+865 EVIDIFDAA

-889 AEVKGMQHK
+889 AEVKGMKHK

-912 IKTRQTTNI
+912 VKTRQRTNI

-936 SYQNN
+936 NYQNN

-946 QVIEELINLAKEI
+946 EVIQELINLAKDI

-978 YSALEVNDSAVAVL
+978 YSALEVNDSAVSIL

-1009 GNTSI
+1009 SNSSI

-1026 RIAVKR
+1026 RIAVKK
-1032 ILRKHGYPPDMQEK
+1032 ILRKHGYPPDLELK
-1046 ATETVIEQAKLMA
+1046 ATETVLEQAKL
-1059 NVFSINTKNYPK
+1059 
-1071 DQDGS
+1071 
-1076 FQLAAEP
+1076 LASAMS

>member
-1 MAVISEDHIEQVII
+1 MAVISEDHIEQIVIQ
-15 KEFIELG
+15 EFIDLG
-22 YQYINGTDI
+22 YSYVNGADI
-31 SPDGSMPERE
+31 SPEGVAQERE
-41 YNEVVLKNRLQEAIA
+41 FDEVILKYRLRNAIA
-56 KLNPNIPYEA
+56 KLNSTVPAEA
-66 QEEALRKVLRA
+66 QEDALKKLLRT
-77 DSPELF
+77 DSPNLF
-83 QNNYQFHKYLTEG
+83 QNNYTIHKYLTDG
-96 VDVEYRKTDR
+96 VDVEYRKGDR
-106 IAGDKVWLID
+106 IVGDKVWLID
-116 YENRNNNEFLVINQF
+116 YENPSNNEFLVVNQF
-131 TVIEG
+131 TIIE
-136 NTNKRPD
+136 NNINKRPD
-143 VILFVNGLPL
+143 VILFINGLPL
-153 VVIELKNAA
+153 VVIELKNAV
-162 DENANVNAA
+162 DENATIHSA

-176 TYKQAIPSLFQYN
+176 TYKQAIPSLFLYN
-189 ALLIASDGW
+189 ALLIVSDGW
-198 DALYGSLTSPKQF
+198 EALYGSLTAPKQF
-211 FVPWKSIDGKLV
+211 FVPWKSVDGKAV
-223 ADENIPQME
+223 ADEDIPQME
-232 VMAKGMLNK
+232 VMVKGMLNK
-241 EVLPDLIRH
+241 NVLPDLIRH
-250 FTIFHLNKEK
+250 YILFHQNKEQ
-260 ITKIVPR
+260 ISKIVPR

-275 KAIEQTKRATG
+275 KAVETTKRATAED
-286 FSLPPSGGVGGGHGD
+286 GD

-312 SGKSFSMAFY
+312 SGKSLSMVFY

-328 ALNNPTLVILT
+328 ALNNPTLVVLT

-373 KKLSVTSGGIVFT
+373 RKLSVSSGGIVFT

-392 PEIEEKIDLGNGKF
+392 PEVQEKIDIGEGKT

-412 FEELSDRRNI
+412 FELLSNRRNI

-494 YENRLAKINLKEEEI
+494 YENRLAKINLKEDEK
-509 PRVDAEFEELT
+509 PRVDEEFEELT
-520 ESEEVTDQQK
+520 ESEEQTDRQK
-530 LKAKWA
+530 LKSRWA
-536 RLEAIVGNQ
+536 RLEAIVGNE
-545 HRLSLIAADIVKHFE
+545 HRLELIANDIVSHFE
-560 ERNAILD
+560 SRNEALD

-572 VCMSRRIAVD
+572 VCMSRRICVD
-582 LYAEI
+582 LYAQI
-587 IKIKPD
+587 IKIRPD

-599 AEGTI
+599 ADGAI
-604 KVVMTGSSSDPLP
+604 KVVMTGSSSDPLS

-628 KALGDRLKDPKDSLK
+628 KALGERLKDPKDKLK
-643 LAIVRDMWLTGFDA
+643 IAIVRDMWLTGFDA
-657 PSMHTLYIDKPMKG
+657 PSMHTLYLDKPMKG

-695 YIGIATDLK
+695 YIGIANDLK
-704 KALSVYTESGGKGKP
+704 RALSLYTESGGKGKP
-719 AFDQEEAAS
+719 AFDQDEAAE
-728 VMMSKYEIVAQM
+728 VMMGKYEVVSQM
-740 FSETPKE
+740 FSEQPTDK
-747 PDTSLSPFGGNGKGG
+747 SVFK
-762 GFDYKSFFGL
+762 GFDYKAFFGL
-772 TPKEKLYFP
+772 TPKEKLSFP

-788 LGLEDGKARYTN
+788 LGLENGKERYVN

-812 VPHPYTSDIR
+812 VPHPYTIDIR

-836 KVTQSGKAKSD
+836 KVTQSGKGKTD

-860 AVAAD
+860 AVVAD
-865 EVVDIFDAA
+865 EVIDIFDAA

-889 AEVKGMQHK
+889 AEVKGMTHK
-898 NLAFE
+898 NLALE

-912 IKTRQTTNI
+912 IKTRQRVNL
-921 VQSKKFSEMIENAVR
+921 VQSKKFSEMLDNAVK

-946 QVIEELINLAKEI
+946 QIIDEMIRLAKDI
-959 KEADRKGEDLG
+959 KEADRRGDDMG
-970 LDFREFAF
+970 LDYREYAF
-978 YSALEVNDSAVAVL
+978 YSALEVNDTSVAVL
-992 GDDIL
+992 GDEIL

-1002 ELVDTVR
+1002 ELVDTVKR
-1009 GNTSI
+1009 NTSI

-1026 RIAVKR
+1026 RIAVKK
-1032 ILRKHGYPPDMQEK
+1032 ILRKHGYPPDMELK
-1046 ATETVIEQAKLMA
+1046 ATETVIEQAKLLA
-1059 NVFSINTKNYPK
+1059 NDFNSKAYESDSDSYSI
-1071 DQDGS
+1071 
-1076 FQLAAEP
+1076 AAEPKN

>member
-1 MAVISEDHIEQVII
+1 MAAVISEDNIEQII
-15 KEFIELG
+15 IQEFVDLG
-22 YQYINGTDI
+22 YTYLNGADI
-31 SPDGSMPERE
+31 SPEGISQERE
-41 YNEVVLKNRLQEAIA
+41 FDEVVLKLRLQSAIA
-56 KLNPNIPYEA
+56 KLNYNVPFEA
-66 QEEALRKVLRA
+66 QEEAVKKVLRT
-77 DSPELF
+77 DSPNLF
-83 QNNYQFHKYLTEG
+83 QNNYTFHKYLTDG
-96 VDVEYRKTDR
+96 VDVEYRKGDR
-106 IAGDKVWLID
+106 IVGDKVWLID
-116 YENRNNNEFLVINQF
+116 YENPSNNEFLVVNQF
-131 TVIEG
+131 TIIEN

-153 VVIELKNAA
+153 VVIELKNAV
-162 DENANVNAA
+162 DENATIHSA

-176 TYKQAIPSLFQYN
+176 TYKQTIPSLFVYN
-189 ALLIASDGW
+189 SLLIVSDGW
-198 DALYGSLTSPKQF
+198 DALYGSLTAPKQF

-223 ADENIPQME
+223 ADEDIPQME
-232 VMAKGMLNK
+232 VMVKGMLNK
-241 EVLPDLIRH
+241 NVLPDLIRH
-250 FTIFHLNKEK
+250 YILFHQNKEQL
-260 ITKIVPR
+260 TKIVPR

-275 KAIEQTKRATG
+275 KAVETTKRAT
-286 FSLPPSGGVGGGHGD
+286 SEHGD

-312 SGKSFSMAFY
+312 SGKSLSMVFY

-328 ALNNPTLVILT
+328 ALNNPTLVVLT

-373 KKLSVTSGGIVFT
+373 RKLSVSSGGIVFT

-392 PEIEEKIDLGNGKF
+392 PEVQEKIDIGEGKT

-412 FEELSDRRNI
+412 FELLSERRNI

-494 YENRLAKINLKEEEI
+494 YENRLAKINLKEDEK
-509 PRVDAEFEELT
+509 PRVDEEFEELT
-520 ESEEVTDQQK
+520 ESEEQSDRQK
-530 LKAKWA
+530 LKSRWA
-536 RLEAIVGNQ
+536 RLEAIVGNE
-545 HRLSLIAADIVKHFE
+545 HRLELIAHDIVNHFE
-560 ERNAILD
+560 SRNAALD

-572 VCMSRRIAVD
+572 VCMSRRICVD
-582 LYAEI
+582 LYDQI
-587 IKIKPD
+587 IKIRPQ
-593 WHSDDD
+593 WHSDEDTD
-599 AEGTI
+599 GVI
-604 KVVMTGSSSDPLP
+604 KVVMTGSSSDPLS

-628 KALGDRLKDPKDSLK
+628 KAMGERLKDPKDKLK
-643 LAIVRDMWLTGFDA
+643 IAIVRDMWLTGFDA
-657 PSMHTLYIDKPMKG
+657 PSMHTLYLDKPMKG

-695 YIGIATDLK
+695 YIGIANDLK
-704 KALSVYTESGGKGKP
+704 RALSLYTESGGRGKP
-719 AFDQEEAAS
+719 TFDQDEAAE
-728 VMMSKYEIVAQM
+728 VMMGKYEIVSQM
-740 FSETPKE
+740 FSEQPIDKSVPK
-747 PDTSLSPFGGNGKGG
+747 
-762 GFDYKSFFGL
+762 GFDYKSFFSL

-781 IQAANYI
+781 IKAANYV
-788 LGLEDGKARYTN
+788 LGLENGKERFIN
-800 AVTALSKSFAIS
+800 GVTALSKSFAIS
-812 VPHPYTSDIR
+812 VPHPYTIDIR
-822 DEVGLFQAI
+822 DEVGLFQAV

-836 KVTQSGKAKSD
+836 KVTQSGKSKTD

-860 AVAAD
+860 AVVAD

-889 AEVKGMQHK
+889 AEVKGMSHK
-898 NLAFE
+898 NLALE

-912 IKTRQTTNI
+912 IKTRQRVNL
-921 VQSKKFSEMIENAVR
+921 VQSKKFSEMLDSAVK

-946 QVIEELINLAKEI
+946 QIIDEMIRLAKDI
-959 KEADRKGEDLG
+959 KEADRRGDDLG
-970 LDFREFAF
+970 LDFREYAF
-978 YSALEVNDSAVAVL
+978 YSALEVNDTSVAVL
-992 GDDIL
+992 GDEIL

-1002 ELVDTVR
+1002 ELVDTVKR
-1009 GNTSI
+1009 NTTI

-1026 RIAVKR
+1026 RIAVKK
-1032 ILRKHGYPPDMQEK
+1032 ILRKHGYPPDMELK
-1046 ATETVIEQAKLMA
+1046 ATETVIEQAKLLA
-1059 NVFSINTKNYPK
+1059 NDFSSKFYEQGGDTLRI
-1071 DQDGS
+1071 
-1076 FQLAAEP
+1076 AADRGL

>member
-1 MAVISEDHIEQVII
+1 MVVISEDHIEQVII
-15 KEFIELG
+15 QEFIELG

-41 YNEVVLKNRLQEAIA
+41 YNEVVLKNRLQEAVA
-56 KLNPNIPYEA
+56 KLNPTIPYEA
-66 QEEALRKVLRA
+66 QEEALRKVLRS

-96 VDVEYRKTDR
+96 VDVEYRKKDR

-116 YENRNNNEFLVINQF
+116 YEKPSNNEFLVINQF
-131 TVIEG
+131 TVLEG

-162 DENANVNAA
+162 DENATVLSA

-176 TYKQAIPSLFQYN
+176 TYKQTIPSLFQYN

-211 FVPWKSIDGKLV
+211 FFTWKSIDGKLV
-223 ADENIPQME
+223 ANETIPQME

-250 FTIFHLNKEK
+250 FTVFHQNKEK
-260 ITKIVPR
+260 ITKIIPR

-275 KAIEQTKRATG
+275 KAVETTRKATA
-286 FSLPPSGGVGGGHGD
+286 VNGD

-312 SGKSFSMAFY
+312 SGKSLSMAFY

-480 IQQAVEDGATVRIF
+480 IQQAVKDGATVRIF
-494 YENRLAKINLKEEEI
+494 YENRLAKINLKEEEK
-509 PRVDAEFEELT
+509 PRVDTEFEELT
-520 ESEEVTDQQK
+520 ESEELTDQQK

-572 VCMSRRIAVD
+572 VCMSRRICVD

-604 KVVMTGSSSDPLP
+604 KVVMTGSSSDPLK

-622 RNKAKR
+622 RNKPKR

-740 FSETPKE
+740 FKEQPTDKSQPK
-747 PDTSLSPFGGNGKGG
+747 

-772 TPKEKLYFP
+772 TAKEKLYFP

-788 LGLEDGKARYTN
+788 LGLEDGKARYPN
-800 AVTALSKSFAIS
+800 SVTALSKSFAIS

-836 KVTQSGKAKSD
+836 KVTQSSKTKSD

-860 AVAAD
+860 AVVAD

-889 AEVKGMQHK
+889 EEVKGMKHK
-898 NLAFE
+898 NLALE

-912 IKTRQTTNI
+912 IKTRQKTNI

-936 SYQNN
+936 NYQNN

-992 GDDIL
+992 GDEIL

-1002 ELVDTVR
+1002 ELVDTIR
-1009 GNTSI
+1009 KNSSI

-1026 RIAVKR
+1026 RIAVKK
-1032 ILRKHGYPPDMQEK
+1032 ILRKHGYPPDLELK
-1046 ATETVIEQAKLMA
+1046 ATETVIEQAKLLA
-1059 NVFSINTKNYPK
+1059 NELNK
-1071 DQDGS
+1071 
-1076 FQLAAEP
+1076 

>member
-1 MAVISEDHIEQVII
+1 MAVISEDHIEQIVIQ
-15 KEFIELG
+15 EFIDLG
-22 YQYINGTDI
+22 YSYVNGADI
-31 SPDGSMPERE
+31 SPEGVAQERE
-41 YNEVVLKNRLQEAIA
+41 FDEVILKYRLRNAIA
-56 KLNPNIPYEA
+56 KLNSTVPAEA
-66 QEEALRKVLRA
+66 QEDALKKLLRT
-77 DSPELF
+77 DSPNLF
-83 QNNYQFHKYLTEG
+83 QNNYTIHKYLTDG
-96 VDVEYRKTDR
+96 VDVEYRKGDR
-106 IAGDKVWLID
+106 IVGDKVWLID
-116 YENRNNNEFLVINQF
+116 YENPSNNEFLVVNQF
-131 TVIEG
+131 TIIE
-136 NTNKRPD
+136 NNINKRPD
-143 VILFVNGLPL
+143 VILFINGLPL
-153 VVIELKNAA
+153 VVIELKNAV
-162 DENANVNAA
+162 DENATIHSA

-176 TYKQAIPSLFQYN
+176 TYKQAIPSLFLYN
-189 ALLIASDGW
+189 ALLIVSDGW
-198 DALYGSLTSPKQF
+198 EALYGSLTAPKQF
-211 FVPWKSIDGKLV
+211 FVPWKSVDGKAV
-223 ADENIPQME
+223 ADEDIPQME
-232 VMAKGMLNK
+232 VMVKGMLNK
-241 EVLPDLIRH
+241 NVLPDLIRH
-250 FTIFHLNKEK
+250 YILFHQNKEQ
-260 ITKIVPR
+260 ISKIVPR

-275 KAIEQTKRATG
+275 KAVETTKRATAED
-286 FSLPPSGGVGGGHGD
+286 GD

-312 SGKSFSMAFY
+312 SGKSLSMVFY

-328 ALNNPTLVILT
+328 ALNNPTLVVLT

-373 KKLSVTSGGIVFT
+373 RKLSVSSGGIVFT

-392 PEIEEKIDLGNGKF
+392 PEVQEKIDIGEGKT

-412 FEELSDRRNI
+412 FELLSNRRNI

-494 YENRLAKINLKEEEI
+494 YENRLAKINLKEDEK
-509 PRVDAEFEELT
+509 PRVDEEFEELT
-520 ESEEVTDQQK
+520 ESEEQTDRQK
-530 LKAKWA
+530 LKSRWA
-536 RLEAIVGNQ
+536 RLEAIVGNE
-545 HRLSLIAADIVKHFE
+545 HRLELIANDIVNHFE
-560 ERNAILD
+560 SRNEALD

-572 VCMSRRIAVD
+572 VCMSRRICVD
-582 LYAEI
+582 LYAQI
-587 IKIKPD
+587 IKIRPD

-599 AEGTI
+599 ADGAI
-604 KVVMTGSSSDPLP
+604 KVVMTGSSSDPLS

-628 KALGDRLKDPKDSLK
+628 KALGERLKDPKDKLK
-643 LAIVRDMWLTGFDA
+643 IAIVRDMWLTGFDA
-657 PSMHTLYIDKPMKG
+657 PSMHTLYLDKPMKG

-695 YIGIATDLK
+695 YIGIANDLK
-704 KALSVYTESGGKGKP
+704 RALSLYTESGGKGKP
-719 AFDQEEAAS
+719 AFDQDEAAE
-728 VMMSKYEIVAQM
+728 VMMGKYEVVSQM
-740 FSETPKE
+740 FSEQPTDK
-747 PDTSLSPFGGNGKGG
+747 SVFK
-762 GFDYKSFFGL
+762 GFDYKAFFGL
-772 TPKEKLYFP
+772 TPKEKLSFP

-788 LGLEDGKARYTN
+788 LGLENGKERYVN

-812 VPHPYTSDIR
+812 VPHPYTIDIR

-836 KVTQSGKAKSD
+836 KVTQSGKGKTD

-860 AVAAD
+860 AVVAD
-865 EVVDIFDAA
+865 EVIDIFDAA

-889 AEVKGMQHK
+889 AEVKGMTHK
-898 NLAFE
+898 NLALE

-912 IKTRQTTNI
+912 IKTRQRVNL
-921 VQSKKFSEMIENAVR
+921 VQSKKFSEMLDNAVK

-946 QVIEELINLAKEI
+946 QIIDEMIRLAKDI
-959 KEADRKGEDLG
+959 KEADRRGDDMG
-970 LDFREFAF
+970 LDYREYAF
-978 YSALEVNDSAVAVL
+978 YSALEVNDTSVAVL
-992 GDDIL
+992 GDEIL

-1002 ELVDTVR
+1002 ELVDTVKR
-1009 GNTSI
+1009 NTSI

-1026 RIAVKR
+1026 RIAVKK
-1032 ILRKHGYPPDMQEK
+1032 ILRKHGYPPDMELK
-1046 ATETVIEQAKLMA
+1046 ATETVIEQAKLLA
-1059 NVFSINTKNYPK
+1059 NDFNSKAYESDSDSYSI
-1071 DQDGS
+1071 
-1076 FQLAAEP
+1076 AAEPKN